1 MKTAHIKIIVYET
14 TWGGRESP
22 GKKKEEEKK
31 IEDSGSWEKHKEEY
45 NA

>member
-14 TWGGRESP
+14 TWRGEESLLE
-22 GKKKEEEKK
+22 KKEEEKK
-31 IEDSGSWEKHKEEY
+31 IEDSGSREKHKEEY